1 MEQNEF
7 KIYNYRWVVISAFM
21 LIVLMNQVLWITFAS
36 ITSTATSFYKVSDM
50 SIGMLSLSFM
60 LVYIVISV
68 PASWVIDTYG
78 IHVAVGIGAALTG
91 IFGILRGVFAAN
103 YNLVLLM
110 QIGIAVGQ
118 PFIVNAMTTIA
129 AHWFPIRERA
139 TATGLGSLS
148 VYLGIIF
155 GLALT
160 PWLTAH
166 FGLVHMLLQYGIASL
181 IAAILFLILV
191 RERPQTP
198 PCPPDQAERSLA
210 LDGLKNIIRQRNFIL
225 LMVVFFIGLG
235 VFNAVTTWIEDI
247 IKPRHFSS
255 IQAGI
260 IGGIMVVGGVVGA
273 ILIPPISDRLRK
285 RVPFIFFALAGT
297 IPGLIGITYATSYWL
312 LLASAFLLGFCLLS
326 AGPVGFQYGAEI
338 TYPAPEGIS
347 NGMVMLMGQIAGII
361 FIFGMDWLRLPV
373 SGSMTYSLLILIG
386 LVFISMFVCTRLK
399 ESKMLTDNSP
409 NNYL

>member
-399 ESKMLTDNSP
+399 ESKMLTDNSS

>member
-21 LIVLMNQVLWITFAS
+21 FIVLMNQVLWITFAS

-50 SIGMLSLSFM
+50 NIGLLSLSFM
-60 LVYIVISV
+60 LVYIIISV
-68 PASWVIDTYG
+68 PASWVIDTFG

-103 YNLVLLM
+103 YSLVLFM

-118 PFIVNAMTTIA
+118 PFIVNAMTTVA

-148 VYLGIIF
+148 VYLGIII

-166 FGLVHMLLQYGIASL
+166 FGLVNMLMQYGIASL

-198 PCPPDQAERSLA
+198 PCPPEQAERSLA

-260 IGGIMVVGGVVGA
+260 VGGIMVVGGVVGA
-273 ILIPPISDRLRK
+273 IFIPPVSDRLRK

-326 AGPVGFQYGAEI
+326 SGPVGFQYGAEI
-338 TYPAPEGIS
+338 TYPAPEGTS

-361 FIFGMDWLRLPV
+361 FIFGMDSLRSPGT
-373 SGSMTYSLLILIG
+373 GSMTFSLLILIG
-386 LVFISMFVCTRLK
+386 LVFISMLVCTRLK
-399 ESKMLTDNSP
+399 ESKLLTDNSP
-409 NNYL
+409 K

>member
-1 MEQNEF
+1 MEQKEF

-21 LIVLMNQVLWITFAS
+21 FIVLMNQVLWITFAS

-50 SIGMLSLSFM
+50 NIGLLSLSFM

-68 PASWVIDTYG
+68 PASWIIDTYG

-103 YNLVLLM
+103 YNLVLFM

-118 PFIVNAMTTIA
+118 PFIVNAMTTVA
-129 AHWFPIRERA
+129 AHWFPMRERA

-148 VYLGIIF
+148 VYLGIII

-160 PWLTAH
+160 PWLTAY
-166 FGLVHMLLQYGIASL
+166 FGLVNMLVQYGIASL

-191 RERPQTP
+191 RERPQSP
-198 PCPPDQAERSLA
+198 PCPPEQAERSLA

-260 IGGIMVVGGVVGA
+260 VGGIMVVGGVVGA
-273 ILIPPISDRLRK
+273 ILIPPISDRLHK

-338 TYPAPEGIS
+338 TYPAPEGTS

-361 FIFGMDWLRLPV
+361 FIFGMDSLRSPGT
-373 SGSMTYSLLILIG
+373 GSMTFSLLILIG
-386 LVFISMFVCTRLK
+386 LVFISMLVCTRLK
-399 ESKMLTDNSP
+399 ESKLLTDNSP
-409 NNYL
+409 K